1 MYFFI
6 IIFSILFLLFFYSF
20 GGTYQVVFSRCHV
33 IDLLRSKLVKEGR
46 VIYYIHNH
54 SIEIKICK
62 KNNNVHHHH
71 AVKKLSC
78 ECEPRTEL

>member
-1 MYFFI
+1 MYFIINIFYSFFI
-6 IIFSILFLLFFYSF
+6 IFYSF

-46 VIYYIHNH
+46 IIYYIHNH